1 MHMRKLS
8 TTGGLAQRHLGGAV
22 EGRSNQQRGP
32 LRGRN
37 PQLWG
42 RAHRSTPDIV
52 FTLGISVHIGTSK
65 HFGAQICRFLCFL
78 VFFFLFP
85 LPVTKD
91 QPKFGVY
98 NQSIFRPQAM
108 LRLPCRSARSSGQ
121 KDCQR
126 PIWICASWTYKKKT
140 ECVNAYCVCVCA
152 IRSAQLLP
160 QLELG
165 KLSSSP
171 SQSWLIP
178 KRLVEAWCAIF
189 PWLCITVPLKWSYI
203 WDMGVAQLFGVSRF
217 SDFGF
222 RVSCTSTSLAARVS
236 PLEISW
242 PQAGKSGRSS
252 FEDFRRLWACENF
265 RSKSTP
271 AQAFLLPTCPSKE

>member
-140 ECVNAYCVCVCA
+140 ECVNAYCVCVFAQFGRRNYCLNWNLVNCHQAHLRVGWSPKGLLRLGAQYFRDCA
-152 IRSAQLLP
+152 SL
-160 QLELG
+160 
-165 KLSSSP
+165 
-171 SQSWLIP
+171 
-178 KRLVEAWCAIF
+178 F
-189 PWLCITVPLKWSYI
+189 PWNGLTYGI
-203 WDMGVAQLFGVSRF
+203 WV
-217 SDFGF
+217 
-222 RVSCTSTSLAARVS
+222 
-236 PLEISW
+236 
-242 PQAGKSGRSS
+242 
-252 FEDFRRLWACENF
+252 
-265 RSKSTP
+265 
-271 AQAFLLPTCPSKE
+271 